1 MKTVK
6 AVLVSIFVMG
16 ICKPVSAADFS
27 VNRLK
32 YIGSLD
38 LFTVANA
45 DDRMDRRLR
54 AYRSVGTIS
63 SYELD
68 TNAALGFRIGA
79 LYPIEDVADVGL
91 SWGYISGPSGTSMT
105 VDGDDGSIRDYDFN
119 RRFSRLLA
127 EARKEFKHSDKISF
141 LGGVGLGVAFGREE
155 IVNTGLPDYERG
167 ILQPTT
173 SDKYFSGLTW
183 ELTAGAVYKATEKL
197 NVEAGLKYAGFPPCP
212 GGPPTR
218 RTGDNE
224 YRDGQFTGMNWSTLG
239 FFAGVS
245 F

>member
-1 MKTVK
+1 MKIVK
-6 AVLVSIFVMG
+6 AVLFSIFVMG
-16 ICKPVSAADFS
+16 ICRPVSAADFNVTS
-27 VNRLK
+27 LK

-38 LFTVANA
+38 LFSVANS
-45 DDRMDRRLR
+45 DDRMERRLR
-54 AYRSVGTIS
+54 AYKSVGAIS

-79 LYPIEDVADVGL
+79 LYPIQNVAEVGL

-105 VDGDDGSIRDYDFN
+105 VDGDNGSIRDYDFN
-119 RRFSRLLA
+119 RRFSRLLV
-127 EARKEFKHSDKISF
+127 EARKEFRHSDKISF

-173 SDKYFSGLTW
+173 ADKYFSGLAW

-197 NVEAGLKYAGFPPCP
+197 NVEAGLKYAVFPPSP
-212 GGPPTR
+212 NNPPTL

-224 YRDGQFTGMNWSTLG
+224 YRDGQFTGMNWNTLG